1 MKRSAAS
8 YGVFGEGEYI
18 EEDDLMDLVS
28 EIEDVRQA
36 QRCLLARLG
45 LMSML
50 TVAAGL
56 SALAVPAV
64 WAAEMACVIK
74 PFAEISIGTPVEGLI
89 LTVPVDRGDSVTKG
103 QVIVTLESS
112 LEEATVAL
120 AKSKAQAEAVLK
132 SSQVKIGFS
141 SRKLERAMDLFKTNS
156 IAQHEVDEAQT
167 EKALAEM
174 AYQEAS
180 ENKRLAELELNRATA
195 ALHLHTIRSPI
206 NGVVVD
212 RLLSP
217 GELARQTPVMK
228 LAQIH
233 PLRVEV
239 FAPISLLGKLKTGMR
254 ADVRPE
260 GKGQPVYQAKIM
272 VVNKVVDSAS
282 GTFGVR
288 LEMPNPNNAI
298 SAGLACTV
306 EFQLSSVETP

>member
-1 MKRSAAS
+1 
-8 YGVFGEGEYI
+8 
-18 EEDDLMDLVS
+18 MDMVS
-28 EIEDVRQA
+28 EVEDVRQA
-36 QRCLLARLG
+36 QRYLPTGLG
-45 LMSML
+45 AMSIH
-50 TVAAGL
+50 TAAAGL
-56 SALAVPAV
+56 CALTVPPV
-64 WAAEMACVIK
+64 WGAEMACVIK
-74 PFAEISIGTPVEGLI
+74 PYAEISIGTPVEGLI
-89 LTVPVDRGDSVTKG
+89 QTVPVDRGDWVTKG

-120 AKSKAQAEAVLK
+120 AKAKAEAEAVLK

-141 SRKLERAMDLFKTNS
+141 SRKLERALDLFKTNS
-156 IAQHEVDEAQT
+156 IAQHDVDEAQT

-174 AYQEAS
+174 SYKEAS
-180 ENKRLAELELNRATA
+180 ENNHLAELELHRATA

-228 LAQIH
+228 LAQID

-239 FAPISLLGKLKTGMR
+239 YAPLSLLGKLKTGMR

-260 GKGQPVYQAKIM
+260 GKGQPVYQAKIV
-272 VVNKVVDSAS
+272 VVNRVVDSAS

-288 LEMPNPNNAI
+288 LEMPNSNNAI
-298 SAGLACTV
+298 PAGLACTV
-306 EFQLSSVETP
+306 EFHPSSAESP

>member
-1 MKRSAAS
+1 MNMLSE
-8 YGVFGEGEYI
+8 F
-18 EEDDLMDLVS
+18 EE
-28 EIEDVRQA
+28 VRQA
-36 QRCLLARLG
+36 QRCLLTGLG
-45 LMSML
+45 RMSIL
-50 TVAAGL
+50 TVTAGL
-56 SALAVPAV
+56 YALMVPSV
-64 WAAEMACVIK
+64 WAAGMACVIT
-74 PFAEISIGTPVEGLI
+74 PYDEISIGTPVEGLI
-89 LTVPVDRGDSVTKG
+89 QTVPVDRGDWVTKG

-120 AKSKAQAEAVLK
+120 AKAKAEAEAVLK

-141 SRKLERAMDLFKTNS
+141 SRKLERALDLFKTNS

-174 AYQEAS
+174 SHREAS
-180 ENKRLAELELNRATA
+180 ENKRLAELELNRTTA
-195 ALHLHTIRSPI
+195 ALQLHTIRSPI

-228 LAQIH
+228 LAQIN

-239 FAPISLLGKLKTGMR
+239 FAPISLLGKLKIGMR

-260 GKGQPVYQAKIM
+260 GKGQPVYQAKIV

-282 GTFGVR
+282 GTFGIR

-306 EFQLSSVETP
+306 EFQSLSAENP

>member
-1 MKRSAAS
+1 MKMLSE
-8 YGVFGEGEYI
+8 VEGTI
-18 EEDDLMDLVS
+18 G
-28 EIEDVRQA
+28 A
-36 QRCLLARLG
+36 QRDLSDRTRVMSRVVVAVGFCALL
-45 LMSML
+45 
-50 TVAAGL
+50 VP
-56 SALAVPAV
+56 SA

-74 PFAEISIGTPVEGLI
+74 PYAEISIGTPVEGVI
-89 LTVPVDRGDSVTKG
+89 QTVPVDRGDWVTKG

-120 AKSKAQAEAVLK
+120 AKSKAEAEAVLK

-141 SRKLERAMDLFKTNS
+141 TRKLERALDLFKTNS
-156 IAQHEVDEAQT
+156 IARHEVDEAQT

-174 AYQEAS
+174 SYQEAL
-180 ENKRLAELELNRATA
+180 ENKRQAELELHRATA
-195 ALHLHTIRSPI
+195 ALLLHSIRSPI
-206 NGVVVD
+206 TGVVVD

-228 LAQIH
+228 LAQIN

-239 FAPISLLGKLKTGMR
+239 FAPISLLGRLKTGMR

-260 GKGQPVYQAKIM
+260 GKGQPVHQAKIM

-288 LEMPNPNNAI
+288 LEMPNPNNVI

-306 EFQLSSVETP
+306 EFQFSSVENP

>member
-1 MKRSAAS
+1 MDMLPE
-8 YGVFGEGEYI
+8 V
-18 EEDDLMDLVS
+18 EE
-28 EIEDVRQA
+28 VRQA
-36 QRCLLARLG
+36 PRCLLTRLG
-45 LMSML
+45 VMRML
-50 TVAAGL
+50 AVGAGL
-56 SALAVPAV
+56 CALMVPPA

-74 PFAEISIGTPVEGLI
+74 PYAEISIGTPVEGLI
-89 LTVPVDRGDSVTKG
+89 QTVPVDRGDWVTKG

-112 LEEATVAL
+112 LEESTVAL
-120 AKSKAQAEAVLK
+120 TKAKAEAEAALK

-141 SRKLERAMDLFKTNS
+141 TRKVARSLDLFKTNS

-167 EKALAEM
+167 EKALAEVD
-174 AYQEAS
+174 YQEAS
-180 ENKRLAELELNRATA
+180 ENKRQAELELNRATA

-228 LAQIH
+228 LAQIN

-239 FAPISLLGKLKTGMR
+239 FAPISLLGKLNTGMR

-260 GKGQPVYQAKIM
+260 GKGQPVYQAKIV

-288 LEMPNPNNAI
+288 LEMPNPNNTI

-306 EFQLSSVETP
+306 QFQLSSTESP

>member
-1 MKRSAAS
+1 
-8 YGVFGEGEYI
+8 
-18 EEDDLMDLVS
+18 MDMVS
-28 EIEDVRQA
+28 EVEDVRQA
-36 QRCLLARLG
+36 QRYLPTGLG
-45 LMSML
+45 VMSILMI
-50 TVAAGL
+50 AAGL
-56 SALAVPAV
+56 CALTVPPV
-64 WAAEMACVIK
+64 WGAEMACVIK
-74 PFAEISIGTPVEGLI
+74 PYAEISIGTPVEGLI
-89 LTVPVDRGDSVTKG
+89 QTVPVDRGDWVTKG

-120 AKSKAQAEAVLK
+120 AKAKAEAEAVLK

-141 SRKLERAMDLFKTNS
+141 SRKLERALDLFKTNS
-156 IAQHEVDEAQT
+156 IAQHDVDEAQT

-174 AYQEAS
+174 SYKEAS
-180 ENKRLAELELNRATA
+180 ENNHLAELELHRATA

-228 LAQIH
+228 LAQID

-239 FAPISLLGKLKTGMR
+239 YAPLSLLGKLKTGMR

-260 GKGQPVYQAKIM
+260 GKGQPVYQAKIV
-272 VVNKVVDSAS
+272 VVNRVVDSAS

-298 SAGLACTV
+298 AAGLACTV
-306 EFQLSSVETP
+306 KFHSSSAENP

>member
-1 MKRSAAS
+1 MDMLSE
-8 YGVFGEGEYI
+8 F
-18 EEDDLMDLVS
+18 EE
-28 EIEDVRQA
+28 VRQA
-36 QRCLLARLG
+36 QRCLLTGLG
-45 LMSML
+45 RMSIL
-50 TVAAGL
+50 TVTAGL
-56 SALAVPAV
+56 YALMVPSV
-64 WAAEMACVIK
+64 WAAGMACVIT
-74 PFAEISIGTPVEGLI
+74 PYDEISIGTPVEGLI
-89 LTVPVDRGDSVTKG
+89 QTVPVDRGDWVTKG

-120 AKSKAQAEAVLK
+120 AKAKAEAEAVLK
-132 SSQVKIGFS
+132 SSQVKVGFS
-141 SRKLERAMDLFKTNS
+141 SRKLERALDLFKTNS

-174 AYQEAS
+174 SHREAS
-180 ENKRLAELELNRATA
+180 ENKRLAELELNRTTA
-195 ALHLHTIRSPI
+195 ALQLHTIRSPI

-228 LAQIH
+228 LAQIN

-239 FAPISLLGKLKTGMR
+239 FAPISLLGKLKIGMR

-260 GKGQPVYQAKIM
+260 GKGQSVYQAKIV

-306 EFQLSSVETP
+306 EFQPSSTENP